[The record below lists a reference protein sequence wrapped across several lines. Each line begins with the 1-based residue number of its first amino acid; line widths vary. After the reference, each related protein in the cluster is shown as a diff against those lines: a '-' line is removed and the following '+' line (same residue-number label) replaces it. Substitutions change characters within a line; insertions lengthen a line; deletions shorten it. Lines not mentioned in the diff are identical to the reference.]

1 MEQAAYFIFPGTD
14 FKQRVQKC
22 CLTWCDCVLERFKLK
37 NLFTKKS
44 ISLQRLANAR
54 NVFEIQPTG
63 SMVVD
68 S

>member
-1 MEQAAYFIFPGTD
+1 MLFD
-14 FKQRVQKC
+14 VV
-22 CLTWCDCVLERFKLK
+22 CDRVLERFKLK

-44 ISLQRLANAR
+44 ISLEKLANAR

-63 SMVVD
+63 TMVVD